1 MVHELRLLNFV
12 KFECS
17 CGCSSGGFAA
27 MEFDLFGEEFLES
40 GVEEVPSAV
49 VLVLLL
55 CPLDCYVITIAL
67 YGFFQMLVREGG
79 NLLNSH
85 YGYVL
90 KNNYIFTSSFS

>member
-17 CGCSSGGFAA
+17 SSCSSGRFAA
-27 MEFDLFGEEFLES
+27 MEFDLFGEEFLETE
-40 GVEEVPSAV
+40 VEEVPSAV

-55 CPLDCYVITIAL
+55 CPLDCYVLTIAL
-67 YGFFQMLVREGG
+67 DGFFQVLMRKRGY
-79 NLLNSH
+79 LLNSH

-90 KNNYIFTSSFS
+90 QK